1 MGQAGRD
8 TEKCSE
14 DPGCSESCLA
24 GWGAHSRLGSSGPTK
39 LLLVVEFKTPVSEQ
53 PTMPQ
58 APDVYSLSDPVI
70 REGA

>member
-39 LLLVVEFKTPVSEQ
+39 LFVVEFKTPVSCLRHLMFTVS
-53 PTMPQ
+53 PSC
-58 APDVYSLSDPVI
+58 D
-70 REGA
+70 